1 MSPEAR
7 EPYETLAGAYDGLTT
22 DVDYAAVL
30 QFFETVLQRAG
41 HSPKTVLD
49 LACGTGSMSVLLAE
63 RGYRVIG
70 ADISEEMLSVAA
82 EKARRA
88 RLAIPFI
95 RQDMRKLSLHHSV
108 DAVVSACD
116 GVNYLASRA
125 ALSEFAA
132 AAYAC
137 LKPGGLLLFDVS
149 SRFKLSTVL
158 GDNTFALDEADS
170 AYIWQNA
177 YDPETKL
184 IRMDLTFFARE
195 GEGPHYARFTETH
208 IQRAHSEREIR
219 AALGSAGFVRVEA
232 YEAFTREP
240 PKETSERLQFVA
252 EKGR

>member
-1 MSPEAR
+1 MQSYGKFAA
-7 EPYETLAGAYDGLTT
+7 LYDRLMR
-22 DVDYAAVL
+22 DVNRDTWAEYL
-30 QFFETVLQRAG
+30 LSLLGEGRRTV
-41 HSPKTVLD
+41 VD
-49 LACGTGSMSVLLAE
+49 CACGTGELTLRLA
-63 RGYRVIG
+63 RAGYAVTG
-70 ADISEEMLSVAA
+70 QDISEEMLSVAA

-219 AALGSAGFVRVEA
+219 AALGSAGFVHVEA

>member
-1 MSPEAR
+1 
-7 EPYETLAGAYDGLTT
+7 
-22 DVDYAAVL
+22 
-30 QFFETVLQRAG
+30 
-41 HSPKTVLD
+41 
-49 LACGTGSMSVLLAE
+49 
-63 RGYRVIG
+63 
-70 ADISEEMLSVAA
+70 
-82 EKARRA
+82 
-88 RLAIPFI
+88 
-95 RQDMRKLSLHHSV
+95 MRKLSLHHSV

-184 IRMDLTFFARE
+184 ICMDLTFFARG
-195 GEGPHYARFTETH
+195 GEGPHYTRFTETH